1 MAIEAIGA
9 NYVGMQHVQ
18 NHNLKSAQSFTS
30 KPEFDEEK
38 SNASK
43 LMLGATALAAVVGLG
58 IAGYKGKLGKGVQEF
73 LGGTKKAAENLT
85 ETTEKAAKKVEKDV
99 SNSLNNNTEKV
110 VEKEVKKT
118 SEKTTHKAPKEV
130 EHTTSKISEEI
141 DKFNEHLKKYGVDG
155 KAFIDNNN
163 PEQVVVITRNK
174 DGYYKQ
180 VQLAKD
186 FKFTNNTYLD
196 SDKNISQVVTD
207 TRLKANQS
215 ATKFAPNGV
224 KTTIKRKNGTVHTE
238 IKTPDYYTFFRTS
251 KGNKIVSETILCDK
265 YTLKSGDPNFEDVKK
280 SFFAVKLKEGLN

>member
-1 MAIEAIGA
+1 MAIDAIGA
-9 NYVGMQHVQ
+9 NSVGMQHVQ

-73 LGGTKKAAENLT
+73 LGGTKKATENLT
-85 ETTEKAAKKVEKDV
+85 ETV
-99 SNSLNNNTEKV
+99 
-110 VEKEVKKT
+110 
-118 SEKTTHKAPKEV
+118 EKTTKKTEKDIAKTLNKDTENSSHKAAEV
-130 EHTTSKISEEI
+130 VEGTTSKISEEI
-141 DKFNEHLKKYGVDG
+141 DKYNEFLKKYGVDG

-163 PEQVVVITRNK
+163 PEQVVLIRRDKN
-174 DGYYKQ
+174 GYYKQ
-180 VQLAKD
+180 VQLIKD
-186 FKFTNNTYLD
+186 FKFTNGITPDVN
-196 SDKNISQVVTD
+196 KNISQVVTD
-207 TRLKANQS
+207 TRIKACQS

-224 KTTIKRKNGTVHTE
+224 KITIKRNNGTVHTR
-238 IKTPDYYTFFRTS
+238 IDTPDNYTFFRTS
-251 KGNKIVSETILCDK
+251 KGNKIVSEAIICDK

>member
-9 NYVGMQHVQ
+9 NYVGMQQAQ
-18 NHNLKSAQSFTS
+18 NRNLKSAQSFTS

-73 LGGTKKAAENLT
+73 LGGAKKAAENLT

-99 SNSLNNNTEKV
+99 SNPLNNNTEKV